1 MKKEVPITSMS
12 DIEAKAV
19 DWLWY
24 PYIPLG
30 KITIIQGDPGEGK
43 TTFVLAVI
51 AALTQGETL
60 PGCSYAMEP
69 MNVIYQTAEDGLAD
83 TIKPRLVAAGADFS
97 RVKVIEEGSR
107 ELTLVDERLEQ
118 AIRQTGARL
127 IVLDPIQAYLGSC
140 VDMHRANEVRPV
152 MKRLADMAERT
163 DCAVVLVGHINKAQG
178 MKASYRRLG
187 SIDFLA
193 AARSVLVVGRLKN
206 EPEVRVVA
214 QSKSSLAPEA
224 RSIVF
229 TLTSEQGFQ
238 WGGFCDA
245 TVDDVLSGTCDV
257 QSADVSAGSVLRC
270 ALDAVLR
277 DRDRFI
283 GTPTELVEHIGT
295 VIGEAI
301 SPKKISREVLQTAA
315 ALAELGITATCR
327 RSNGKRLIELRRA
340 DSADYSECQN
350 IDPIDPAAAQQARC
364 PPA

>member
-1 MKKEVPITSMS
+1 MKQELRIIAMS
-12 DIEAKAV
+12 DIQQGDVK
-19 DWLWY
+19 WLWY

-30 KITIIQGDPGEGK
+30 KVTIIQGDPGEGK

-51 AALTQGETL
+51 AALTQGEAL
-60 PGCSYAMEP
+60 PGCSRAMEP

-83 TIKPRLVAAGADFS
+83 TIKPRLVAAGADCS
-97 RVKVIEEGSR
+97 RMKVIEEGSR

-178 MKASYRRLG
+178 MKASYRGLG

-193 AARSVLVVGRLKN
+193 AA
-206 EPEVRVVA
+206 
-214 QSKSSLAPEA
+214 A

-229 TLTSEQGFQ
+229 TLTPEQGFQ

-283 GTPTELVEHIGT
+283 GTPTELAEHIGT
-295 VIGEAI
+295 VIDEAI
-301 SPKKISREVLQTAA
+301 SPKKISREVL
-315 ALAELGITATCR
+315 
-327 RSNGKRLIELRRA
+327 
-340 DSADYSECQN
+340 
-350 IDPIDPAAAQQARC
+350 
-364 PPA
+364 